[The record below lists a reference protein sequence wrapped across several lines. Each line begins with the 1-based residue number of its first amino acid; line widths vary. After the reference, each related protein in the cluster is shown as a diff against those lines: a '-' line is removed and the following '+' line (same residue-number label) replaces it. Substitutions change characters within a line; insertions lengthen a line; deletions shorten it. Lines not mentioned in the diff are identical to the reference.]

1 MMRFKYILPLFVL
14 LALFVVG
21 TASAAS
27 KVERDLE
34 EMKRRLEAVEQATIA
49 PATEDEATTARML
62 ADQQAELDALR
73 VEFQKL
79 QGRFDDLEHTRDQ
92 LHELLNMMRSEMEL
106 KLNNFD
112 ERIAALEAK
121 PQPVATK
128 PQPEPEPEPQK
139 GDPKAEYEAA
149 LTLVQKEESFERGRQ
164 ALQTFVKTYPEN
176 ELKVNALYWIGEAYY
191 GEARYED
198 AILQFQKI
206 MQEYP
211 EHNKAAAAQLKQA
224 LAFSAL
230 GDAATTKVLLQKVVK
245 LYPGTDA
252 AQKAGERLKKL
263 K

>member
-1 MMRFKYILPLFVL
+1 
-14 LALFVVG
+14 
-21 TASAAS
+21 
-27 KVERDLE
+27 
-34 EMKRRLEAVEQATIA
+34 
-49 PATEDEATTARML
+49 
-62 ADQQAELDALR
+62 
-73 VEFQKL
+73 
-79 QGRFDDLEHTRDQ
+79 
-92 LHELLNMMRSEMEL
+92 MMRSQMEL

-128 PQPEPEPEPQK
+128 PQPEPEPEPEPQK